1 MHLKRYR
8 SETVREALAQARAEL
23 GPDALVLSTRLVNVR
38 GLRGWLGAREV
49 ELTAA
54 HDSVMSES
62 RPSARS
68 ADMADELA
76 RTFEAVEKTTSFS
89 RHGGTYGGSFGG
101 GLTAPARGGRT
112 QDQIAS
118 DRFAER
124 MERMDDDAD
133 VVAAGPVKKD
143 GTIEA
148 LIARLCATGLHR
160 DFAERIA
167 QGVPRLQRRNG
178 SLAALEKSVATE
190 LASFAAGEEA
200 YAAVELFVGPPGAGK
215 TTTIAKIAAQE
226 RARRGQKLNLLAADG
241 FRVGA
246 VEQLRIY
253 ADIIGSSFAVARTPA
268 EIERSILTTRGTVL
282 VDTAG
287 RSVRDPRAQEVVSM
301 LSGLP
306 GVRTHLV
313 MPAAASVRDLRNVL
327 DAYGDKGPNRVV
339 LTRVDEADS
348 VSPLMHV
355 LHERGLKVSYLG
367 TGQRVPEDLERATPA
382 RLAAHVLG
390 HGVLQG
396 APQGIPA

>member
-8 SETVREALAQARAEL
+8 SATVREALAQARAEL
-23 GPDALVLSTRLVNVR
+23 GPDALVLSTRLVGVR

-68 ADMADELA
+68 ADMAEEIA
-76 RTFEAVEKTTSFS
+76 RTFEVAEKTTSFT
-89 RHGGTYGGSFGG
+89 RHGGGYGGSFGG
-101 GLTAPARGGRT
+101 GLTTPARGGRT
-112 QDQIAS
+112 ADQIAS

-124 MERMDDDAD
+124 MERLDEESAE
-133 VVAAGPVKKD
+133 VGAGPVKKD
-143 GTIEA
+143 GTVEA

-178 SLAALEKSVATE
+178 SLAALERSVATE

-200 YAAVELFVGPPGAGK
+200 YAPVELFVGPPGAGK

-226 RARRGQKLNLLAADG
+226 RARRGHKLNLLAADG

-246 VEQLRIY
+246 VEQLRLY

-327 DAYGDKGPNRVV
+327 DAYGEKGPNRVV

>member
-1 MHLKRYR
+1 M
-8 SETVREALAQARAEL
+8 E
-23 GPDALVLSTRLVNVR
+23 
-38 GLRGWLGAREV
+38 
-49 ELTAA
+49 
-54 HDSVMSES
+54 
-62 RPSARS
+62 
-68 ADMADELA
+68 DMAEEIV
-76 RTFEAVEKTTSFS
+76 RTFAAPEKTTSFS

-101 GLTAPARGGRT
+101 GLTTPARGGRT
-112 QDQIAS
+112 ADQIAS

-124 MERMDDDAD
+124 LERREEEEADA
-133 VVAAGPVKKD
+133 AAGPVKKD
-143 GTIEA
+143 GSIEA

-190 LASFAAGEEA
+190 LATFAAGEEA
-200 YAAVELFVGPPGAGK
+200 YAPVELFVGPPGAGK

-313 MPAAASVRDLRNVL
+313 MPAAATVRDLRSVL
-327 DAYGDKGPNRVV
+327 DAYGEKGPNRVV

-348 VSPLMHV
+348 VSPLMHI

-396 APQGIPA
+396 VQGIPA

>member
-8 SETVREALAQARAEL
+8 SATVREALAQARAEL
-23 GPDALVLSTRLVNVR
+23 GPDALVLSTRLVSVR
-38 GLRGWLGAREV
+38 GLRGWLGGREV

-68 ADMADELA
+68 ADMAEEIA
-76 RTFEAVEKTTSFS
+76 RTFGGVETTASFS
-89 RHGGTYGGSFGG
+89 RLGGTYGGSFGG
-101 GLTAPARGGRT
+101 GLTTPTRGGRT
-112 QDQIAS
+112 ADQIAS

-124 MERMDDDAD
+124 MERRDEEEAE
-133 VVAAGPVKKD
+133 VVSGPVKKD
-143 GTIEA
+143 GSIEA

-178 SLAALEKSVATE
+178 SLAALERSVATE
-190 LASFAAGEEA
+190 LAGFAAGEEA

-327 DAYGDKGPNRVV
+327 DAYGEKGPNRVV

-390 HGVLQG
+390 HGVPQG